1 MQIQKSIHGHLKNG
15 IDSFQSMFFKKDKI
29 STAPLIE
36 KVPEGVKRPKWSV
49 MIPTY
54 NCAGFLRKTL
64 ESVLSQDLGEE
75 LMQIEVVDDCSTLD
89 NPEAVVNEIGK
100 GRVRFYRKPKN
111 AGAIANFNTCI
122 ERSRGEL
129 VHILHGD
136 DWVLPGYYKT
146 IEQCAANF
154 PYASLFSSRVFYTDE
169 SGVIFKEL
177 PRVLEFE
184 KEPSKNI
191 SQFLELNP
199 LLFPGVTVR
208 RVAYENLGGFRLEL
222 VHTADWEMWIRII
235 NENGG
240 LILPEILAC
249 YRMFEGNDTSKLA
262 KSAENLNDY
271 LRLSKYFSLYN
282 SFEPKKFLEMVNEL
296 AKKQLSLF
304 NRTGDKD
311 AVKKNW
317 EFIFKNS
324 SLKEKI
330 SMMLGAKPF

>member
-1 MQIQKSIHGHLKNG
+1 MHGHLKNG
-15 IDSFQSMFFKKDKI
+15 ISSFQNMLFKKDKI
-29 STAPLIE
+29 ITAPIIE

-54 NCAGFLRKTL
+54 NCADFLRKTL
-64 ESVLSQDLGEE
+64 ESVLNQDFGEE

-100 GRVRFYRKPKN
+100 GRVGFYRKPKN

-122 ERSRGEL
+122 ERSKGEL

-136 DWVLPGYYKT
+136 DWVLPGYYNT
-146 IEQCAANF
+146 IEQYAANF
-154 PYASLFSSRVFYTDE
+154 PHTSLFSTRVFYTDE
-169 SGVIFKEL
+169 AGVVFKEL

-208 RVAYENLGGFRLEL
+208 RAAYENLGGFRLEL
-222 VHTADWEMWIRII
+222 VHTADWEMWIRVI

-271 LRLSKYFSLYN
+271 LRLSKYFSRYN
-282 SFEPKKFLEMVNEL
+282 SFEPQKFLGMVDEL

-304 NRTGDKD
+304 NRIGDKD

-317 EFIFKNS
+317 QFIFKNS
-324 SLKEKI
+324 GLKEKI